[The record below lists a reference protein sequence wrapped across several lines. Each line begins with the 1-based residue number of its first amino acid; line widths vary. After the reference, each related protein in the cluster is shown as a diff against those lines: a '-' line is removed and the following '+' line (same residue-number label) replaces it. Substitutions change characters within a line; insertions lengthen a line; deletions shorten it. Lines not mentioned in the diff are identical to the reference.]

1 LKIIFT
7 TGLRW
12 LLWIAAVVLFA
23 AIWIYPVSDGRTR
36 LAGLILLPVI
46 WMSLIAL
53 VRSRPVVHYG
63 LLSVTALCCLFIL
76 LPARAH
82 RDLAALRSDY
92 ATGLRRYLG
101 VRYYWGGESP
111 KGIDCSGLVRR
122 GLIDS
127 MFLRGI
133 RDGDPGLVRY
143 AVRLW
148 WNDCSANDLGQ
159 GNGLTARC
167 FTTRSINA
175 LDHSQIFPGDLA
187 VTTGGAHV
195 MAYLGDKRWIEA
207 DPGVGRVIIEQA
219 PSDGNLWFRMP
230 MDIVRWDVL
239 ESRAPARSSPPSAPA
254 AASPAAVSH

>member
-1 LKIIFT
+1 M
-7 TGLRW
+7 
-12 LLWIAAVVLFA
+12 
-23 AIWIYPVSDGRTR
+23 
-36 LAGLILLPVI
+36 AGLILVPVI

-53 VRSRPVVHYG
+53 VRSRPVVRYA
-63 LLSVTALCCLFIL
+63 LLSITALCCLFIL
-76 LPARAH
+76 LPGRSH
-82 RDLAALRSDY
+82 RDLAGMRRDY

-133 RDGDPGLVRY
+133 RDCDPGLVRY

-159 GNGLTARC
+159 GNGLTARR
-167 FTTRSINA
+167 FSTRSINS

-195 MAYLGDKRWIEA
+195 MAYLGDQRWIEA
-207 DPGVGRVIIEQA
+207 DPGVGRVIIEKA
-219 PSDGNLWFRMP
+219 PSGGNSWFQMP

-239 ESRAPARSSPPSAPA
+239 QSTSPAPARSTPPSAPA